1 MSAVVDPGNYNAVIN
16 AQRDWLEILHSVRP
30 KTQIL
35 IKAIEGETPEKA
47 DHDLYRWR
55 PYAYIWDKVKEPIY
69 TRGILPNEILID
81 PDTPNWNVMK
91 DGVGK
96 LCTFFKENNIPFV
109 TGFSGGK
116 GIHIS
121 VFYGNIDLEDSFFDE
136 IKKTDIDV
144 HKTIRKALVAKLAEK
159 AGVDLDSIQ
168 MDWGKINFNVDSK
181 GSQIRTFGTM
191 RAPGQYK
198 TLINEIPDHK
208 PEPYELPLIFPEKV
222 ELWEIKNTEFEN
234 VVLVALK
241 LEVERAKKANE
252 HTFTNI
258 DFSGIDISEFPCI
271 KKLFESKI
279 THGRYYAGVSVLL
292 MCEKCG
298 ITKEETEM
306 WLRRLF
312 ATFPGITS
320 SETDLRINNALNMYG
335 KGYRFSCRMV
345 KETFGEKFC
354 NFSNCPVREKVD
366 ANKKEFAE
374 NDQQIDPKY
383 DGLYTMRFIKSS
395 NQVRIDPHPDKI
407 ANLILKDINILTF
420 KDTIFV
426 YRDGF
431 YRSET
436 ETVVDKVT
444 LTLNDICKGANS
456 NNIDRKIKDVMAQIR
471 TKSRI
476 NAYPFND
483 YKNAL
488 PVENG
493 VIIFDFEN
501 QSCKLIDHNP
511 TKYRFNYKIPIKYDS
526 GVTNTIIS
534 DMLKD
539 YTDTPDKL
547 IQIPAQSFMQAMGH
561 GPYKRAYLI
570 YGKKNSGKTTFIE
583 LMECMIGQDGFCD
596 VSLDKISQRFQIASL
611 EGKLLNLHD
620 DMGYFTL
627 SDTGTFK
634 TITGRRQ
641 HDIERKGIQS
651 YTGTLNAVHV
661 FTTNT
666 PAKFDSRIKT
676 DEAYWERWE
685 FIIFG
690 NEYGMTG
697 DFKEGI
703 FISKNLTAF
712 LNVVIAEML
721 KIGKN
726 KKLSSE
732 TDLYDTR
739 EKWMLAGNPLY
750 CMVNE
755 LMDPEILDIRTSGS
769 KGSKGTAI
777 IKEELL
783 KILQYWCLDNKMDPR
798 AIPDSLK
805 DLSSLVDACGWE
817 IDAQRMFDGKNSL
830 IRCYIIPYKWKQT
843 QRALKSNVM
852 ATEVKTEQME
862 IVTLY

>member
-1 MSAVVDPGNYNAVIN
+1 MFTMSTVVDPCNYNAVIN

-47 DHDLYRWR
+47 DNDLYMWL
-55 PYAYIWDKVKEPIY
+55 PYAYIWDKIKEPIY
-69 TRGILPNEILID
+69 TRGILQNEILID
-81 PDTPNWNVMK
+81 PDTLNWNVMK
-91 DGVGK
+91 AGIGK
-96 LCTFFKENNIPFV
+96 LCTFCKENNIPFIM
-109 TGFSGGK
+109 GFSGGK

-121 VFYGNIDLEDSFFDE
+121 ILYGNIDLEGSFSDE
-136 IKKTDIDV
+136 IEKTDIDV
-144 HKTIRKALVAKLAEK
+144 HKTVRKALVTKLAEK

-168 MDWGKINFNVDSK
+168 MDWGKINFNADSK
-181 GSQIRTFGTM
+181 GSQVRTFGTM

-198 TLINEIPDHK
+198 TLTNEIPDHK
-208 PEPYELPLIFPEKV
+208 PEPYELPLVFPEKV
-222 ELWEIKNTEFEN
+222 ELWEIKETEFES
-234 VVLVALK
+234 VVLDALK
-241 LEVERAKKANE
+241 VEVERAKKANE

-279 THGRYYAGVSVLL
+279 TYGRYYAGISVLL

-298 ITKEETEM
+298 IKKEETEM
-306 WLRRLF
+306 RLRRLF

-320 SETDLRINNALNMYG
+320 SDTDLRINNALTMYG

-354 NFSNCPVREKVD
+354 NFSNCPVKEKVD

-395 NQVRIDPHPDKI
+395 NQIRIDPHPDKI
-407 ANLILKDINILTF
+407 ANLILKDSDIL
-420 KDTIFV
+420 I
-426 YRDGF
+426 

-456 NNIDRKIKDVMAQIR
+456 NKIDQKIRDVMAQIR
-471 TKSRI
+471 TKSRTHV
-476 NAYPFND
+476 YPFNE

-493 VIIFDFEN
+493 IVIFDFEN
-501 QSCKLIDHNP
+501 KACKLIDHNP
-511 TKYRFNYKIPIKYDS
+511 AKYKFNYKIPIKYDS
-526 GVTNTIIS
+526 GVRNTIIY
-534 DMLKD
+534 DMLKE

-547 IQIPAQSFMQAMGH
+547 IQILAQSFMQAMGH

-583 LMECMIGQDGFCD
+583 LLEYMIGQDGFCD

-620 DMGYFTL
+620 DMGYVTL

-641 HDIERKGIQS
+641 HDIERKGIQP

-690 NEYGMTG
+690 NEYGMKG

-703 FISKNLTAF
+703 FIPENLTAF
-712 LNVVIAEML
+712 LNFVIAEML

-732 TDLYDTR
+732 TDLYETR
-739 EKWMLAGNPLY
+739 EKWMLADNPLY

-755 LMDPEILDIRTSGS
+755 LMDPEILDIKISGS

-783 KILQYWCLDNKMDPR
+783 KILQLWCLDNKMDPR

-805 DLSSLVDACGWE
+805 GLTSLVDACSWE
-817 IDAQRMFDGKNSL
+817 TDDRRMFCGKECET
-830 IRCYIIPYKWKQT
+830 RCYNIPYKWKQT
-843 QRALKSNVM
+843 PKALKYNVM
-852 ATEVKTEQME
+852 ATEVKTEQML
-862 IVTLY
+862 IRQF